1 MTGARRISGRAA
13 LLTAFAVAA
22 FSLAAFS
29 PAKPAAAQAPPTE
42 DAVRAF
48 ADRYFAAA
56 LAEEYMPGAVAAI
69 VWNGEIVHLA
79 GYGAADRDTAA
90 PMNPRAT
97 LLRLGS
103 VSKPLT
109 GVVAVAAAE
118 AGIVRMRDD
127 VREALARGGIDLAGL
142 APVTLHQLLTHSSGF
157 GDRLLGQ
164 HAETA
169 AEWRE
174 LSEFLA
180 GNEPPSLLPPGAGIM
195 YSDLGMALAGAVM
208 EQASGERFPDLA
220 ERLVFRPSGMAATTF
235 DPRLSGE
242 GAAAMAQGY
251 RWRGQEL
258 APVAYDYVMTTPA
271 AGAVSTAEDIAR
283 LMRLIL
289 AGGGDVIG
297 PDSVA
302 LLTSRQAANYRVM
315 RGRAYGFSE
324 TTMAG
329 RTAWF
334 HDGSNPGFSAHLSL
348 VPDLGL
354 GVFVAANGGATVGLG
369 ALSPTARMTREFP
382 RDMIAA
388 LWPPQE
394 VPPTALVE
402 LSPDDRADYA
412 GAYREARL
420 DRDTPLKVQGLIE
433 QIFVFPVSDVRV
445 SFDGHIY
452 RKIALDVFQSEEE
465 PSRFLRFLRNDDGQV
480 SFVLLPNATFE
491 RVSTWESVRVQV
503 IVAGLALGFLL
514 LGTII
519 VAMALSLRWWGR
531 LANWIGFAS
540 GVGGLALAVWF
551 GWQAAV
557 FSVDVALVHGM
568 SGLPVPAVVWMA
580 LAAAAALSFL
590 FALFGR
596 GIHGIN
602 RWGLVFVAAGW
613 LIYVPFLGTWQLLG

>member
-1 MTGARRISGRAA
+1 MTGAGARGRVALAA
-13 LLTAFAVAA
+13 LVAA
-22 FSLAAFS
+22 TFVATNG
-29 PAKPAAAQAPPTE
+29 AAAQDHPTADE
-42 DAVRAF
+42 IRAF

-56 LAEEYMPGAVAAI
+56 LAEVEMPGAVAAI
-69 VWNGEIVHLA
+69 VWNGEIIYLA
-79 GYGAADRDTAA
+79 GYGAADRATAT
-90 PMNPRAT
+90 PMDAT
-97 LLRLGS
+97 TTRMRLGS

-127 VREALARGGIDLAGL
+127 VRNLLATAEIELDGL
-142 APVTLHQLLTHSSGF
+142 APVTLHHLLTHSSGF
-157 GDRLLGQ
+157 GDRLLRQ
-164 HAETA
+164 HAETVT
-169 AEWRE
+169 EWRQ

-180 GNEPPSLLPPGAGIM
+180 TNEPPSLLPPGTGIM
-195 YSDLGMALAGAVM
+195 YSDLGMALTGAVL
-208 EQASGERFPDLA
+208 EQAAGESFPDLA
-220 ERLVFRPSGMAATTF
+220 ERLVFRPAGMAATTF
-235 DPRLSGE
+235 DPRLSD
-242 GAAAMAQGY
+242 AARAALAQGY
-251 RWRGQEL
+251 RWRGSEL
-258 APVAYDYVMTTPA
+258 APVPYDFVMTTPA

-283 LMRLIL
+283 LMQLIL

-302 LLTSRQAANYRVM
+302 LLISRQAANYRTM

-348 VPDLGL
+348 VPELGL

-382 RDMIAA
+382 REMIAA
-388 LWPPQE
+388 LWPAQE
-394 VPPTALVE
+394 APPTALVE

-452 RKIALDVFQSEEE
+452 RKIALDVFQSKED
-465 PSRFLRFLRNDDGQV
+465 PSRFLRFLRDDTGDV

-503 IVAGLALGFLL
+503 IVAGLALGFLM

-531 LANWIGFAS
+531 LANWIGLAS

-551 GWQAAV
+551 GWQAAA
-557 FSVDVALVHGM
+557 FSVDIALVHGM
-568 SGLPVPAVVWMA
+568 FGLPYPAAVWMT
-580 LAAAAALSFL
+580 LAAAAAASFL

-602 RWGLVFVAAGW
+602 RWGLVFVAGGW